1 MTANRRK
8 PGPKLP
14 YTDEMLERAIEAAEA
29 DQDVAEICQKS
40 VAEKLNHLFRL
51 NYRPRAGDMESNIKR
66 ILDLRHDEQARR
78 RIASLP
84 SEVVARFDADLQDY
98 RYRGLLNIAEAHG
111 VLTDQIQIPLTEA
124 EQEVR
129 RMRTA
134 YDAEREA
141 RMQET
146 KRATEAE
153 KRVLTIQK
161 KLDAEERKSAR
172 FERKIQTLNR
182 SNADDA
188 TLISKADLAQFL
200 SEVVAKNG
208 LGGV

>member
-1 MTANRRK
+1 MTTNRKK

-29 DQDVAEICQKS
+29 DQDVAEISQKS
-40 VAEKLNHLFRL
+40 VAEKLNQLFRL
-51 NYRPRAGDMESNIKR
+51 NYRPRTGDMDSNIKR
-66 ILDLRHDEQARR
+66 VLDLRHDEQARR
-78 RIASLP
+78 RIAALP
-84 SEVVARFDADLQDY
+84 SEVVARFDAELQDY
-98 RYRGLLNIAEAHG
+98 RYRGLLNIAEAHS

-134 YDAEREA
+134 FDAESEA

-146 KRATEAE
+146 KRAAEAE
-153 KRVLTIQK
+153 KRALTIQK
-161 KLDAEERKSAR
+161 KLDAELKKVGRL
-172 FERKIQTLNR
+172 ERKIQTLHR
-182 SNADDA
+182 SNVDDA
-188 TLISKADLAQFL
+188 TLISKADLAKFL

-208 LGGV
+208 